1 MYKKKLLFTLILIAG
16 YSWVPWAQAE
26 GNVSAGKE
34 KAATCAGCHG
44 EDGNSETPIFPKFAG
59 QHAAYIAKQLHDFRS
74 QKRPNP
80 TMNAIAELLSD
91 EDIEDLSVYYAH
103 QQGTTENTPHNAP
116 GEKIYRTGN
125 AATHVAACSGCH
137 DPHGQGNPL
146 AVIPSLKGQYA
157 AYLEKTLKD
166 FKAGVR
172 GNDRNAMMR
181 TAAQRLSEEE
191 IMAVSDFIS
200 GLK

>member
-1 MYKKKLLFTLILIAG
+1 MYNKKLFTTLLLLIG
-16 YSWVPWAQAE
+16 CSWVHAE
-26 GNVSAGKE
+26 GSVSAGKE

-59 QHAAYIAKQLHDFRS
+59 QHAAYITKQLHDFKS

-80 TMNAIAELLSD
+80 TMNAISEMLSD
-91 EDIEDLSVYYAH
+91 EDITDLSAYYASRS
-103 QQGTTENTPHNAP
+103 GTTEKTLPNPL
-116 GEKIYRTGN
+116 GERIYRTGN
-125 AATHVAACSGCH
+125 PVTQVAACSGCH

-166 FKAGVR
+166 FKAGTR
-172 GNDRNAMMR
+172 GNDMNAMMR
-181 TAAQRLSEEE
+181 TAAQKLTDEE
-191 IMAVSDFIS
+191 IMAVADFIS

>member
-16 YSWVPWAQAE
+16 YSCAHAE

-44 EDGNSETPIFPKFAG
+44 ADGNSETPIFPKFAG
-59 QHAAYIAKQLHDFRS
+59 QHAAYIAKQLHDFKS

-80 TMNAIAELLSD
+80 TMNAISEMLTD
-91 EDIEDLSVYYAH
+91 EDIDDLSAYYAN
-103 QQGTTENTPHNAP
+103 QQGTTENTPHNAL
-116 GEKIYRTGN
+116 GEQIYRTGN
-125 AATHVAACSGCH
+125 AVTHVAACSGCH
-137 DPHGQGNPL
+137 DPHGKGNPL
-146 AVIPSLKGQYA
+146 SVIPSLKGQYA
-157 AYLEKTLKD
+157 AYIEKTLKD
-166 FKAGVR
+166 FKSGVR
-172 GNDRNAMMR
+172 GNDMNAMMR

-191 IMAVSDFIS
+191 IIEVADFIS